1 MAARGGSWSNLLYD
15 ETDVEAFSLQI
26 PIGAIT
32 NPTSGGKGSTKQL
45 SNYTQQEDIQLIERK
60 LA

>member
-1 MAARGGSWSNLLYD
+1 
-15 ETDVEAFSLQI
+15 VEAFSLQI